1 MAGTGALDYYARD
14 LYPENP
20 GMETSLLS
28 VPTAQEQKVLEVDE
42 EAVKQ
47 AEKVQTGGTKNGI
60 FATLRVIVGII
71 ALFTIFKV

>member
-1 MAGTGALDYYARD
+1 MAGTGALDFYARD
-14 LYPENP
+14 LYPESP

-28 VPTAQEQKVLEVDE
+28 VPTSQEQKVLEVDE

-60 FATLRVIVGII
+60 FATLLVIVGII

>member
-1 MAGTGALDYYARD
+1 MAGTGALDFYARD
-14 LYPENP
+14 VCPGNP
-20 GMETSLLS
+20 GMETGLLS

-60 FATLRVIVGII
+60 FATLLVIVGII